1 MSLCPASAQA
11 KRNPAMN
18 QPDFPPFSL
27 SRLLQTTFRPSPGE
41 RICVVI
47 DLPDPGMAKG
57 WTFLADA

>member
-1 MSLCPASAQA
+1 
-11 KRNPAMN
+11 MN